1 MRGVSGRIINGA
13 LAAAVVAALVTQP
26 AFAAP
31 KAPERGGGFGS
42 LIRMIIRALDTI
54 EIRFPPG

>member
-1 MRGVSGRIINGA
+1 M
-13 LAAAVVAALVTQP
+13 AAAVVAALVTQP
-26 AFAAP
+26 ALAAA

-42 LIRMIIRALDTI
+42 FVRMIIRALDTI

>member
-1 MRGVSGRIINGA
+1 MRGVSRRIINGA
-13 LAAAVVAALVTQP
+13 MAAAVVAALVTQP
-26 AFAAP
+26 ALAAT
-31 KAPERGGGFGS
+31 KASGGGFGS